1 MEGKDTPSK
10 KIKYDLDSN
19 DAKSSVKKTKS
30 KYDIDSDED
39 SADNDK
45 SKYKSVSVVD
55 DKIGEKSV
63 EDD

>member
-45 SKYKSVSVVD
+45 SKYNS
-55 DKIGEKSV
+55 
-63 EDD
+63 